1 MKKGKASKGEKKNTL
16 AGEIMSWIVALV
28 FAVILAFIIK
38 TFIFNT
44 TYVKGNS
51 MYPTLEQGDRLIAMK
66 ITLLFDEPDRGD
78 IVIFDSPINPE
89 DSYIKRVIAVEGD
102 EVRLLDGNVY
112 VNGKQVDEYY
122 IEDGVKTL
130 IGKNKIDHWKVGED
144 KLFVLG
150 DNRHFMASTDSRIF
164 GEISKDIVDGVAVF
178 RYYPFDRIGVI
189 K

>member
-1 MKKGKASKGEKKNTL
+1 MKDVKTEKDGKKKTL
-16 AGEIMSWIVALV
+16 SGEIFSWIMAFV

-44 TYVKGNS
+44 TYVQGES
-51 MYPTLEQGDRLIAMK
+51 MYPTLHEGDRLIAMK
-66 ITLLFDEPDRGD
+66 ITLAFDDPDRGD
-78 IVIFDSPINPE
+78 IVIFDSPIKPS

-102 EVRLLDGNVY
+102 EVRLIDGVVY
-112 VNGKQVDEYY
+112 VNGKAVDEYY

-130 IGKNKIDHWKVGED
+130 VGRNNIDHWKIGEN

-150 DNRHFMASTDSRIF
+150 DNRHFLASTDSRIF
-164 GEISKDIVDGVAVF
+164 GEIDKDIVDGVAVF